1 MTNRSKL
8 PDKQKQLNVHK
19 ESFEGVLILTIKS
32 VIHSPKCS
40 NHKAGYQ
47 VVDRRSSLP
56 SFTLQII
63 IKRLQFG
70 ATSTI

>member
-19 ESFEGVLILTIKS
+19 ESFEDVLILTIKS